1 MFVGTKTLE
10 RKVKKMDRESEELLR
25 RFETAIRLAAA
36 KAEPLTK
43 VVTMDAQAILKL
55 IKELEAKTNV

>member
-1 MFVGTKTLE
+1 
-10 RKVKKMDRESEELLR
+10 MDRESEELLR

-55 IKELEAKTNV
+55 IKELEAKANV